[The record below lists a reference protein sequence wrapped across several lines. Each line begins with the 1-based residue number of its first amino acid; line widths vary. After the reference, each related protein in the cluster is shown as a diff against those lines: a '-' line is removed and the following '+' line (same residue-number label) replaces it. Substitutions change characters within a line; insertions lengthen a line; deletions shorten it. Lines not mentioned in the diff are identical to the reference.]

1 MRTARRRRCGRPWT
15 STLHEVR
22 ATISSSGRHTAAAA
36 RPGIVQTTVITC
48 MLRQC
53 ADMANILA
61 LKGTVDQGRRSQLA
75 TVKPKV
81 QLSHVEMLR

>member
-15 STLHEVR
+15 STLHEFR

-48 MLRQC
+48 ILRQC
-53 ADMANILA
+53 ANMANISA
-61 LKGTVDQGRRSQLA
+61 LKGTVDQAEVTTRYREGQGPA
-75 TVKPKV
+75 
-81 QLSHVEMLR
+81 QHVEMLR